1 MRRRFTGLLAILFVA
16 GLLLPG
22 CGGSSASGG
31 NGAGRPLP
39 EKIQKNEDIM
49 RSAAKAV
56 AKKTSRH
63 R

>member
-1 MRRRFTGLLAILFVA
+1 MKGRLTCLLAILFVA

-31 NGAGRPLP
+31 NGPSRPLP
-39 EKIQKNEDIM
+39 EKLQKNDDIM
-49 RSAAKAV
+49 RGGAKTAAKKSA
-56 AKKTSRH
+56 RH